1 MSSNYSLTQ
10 ASANFGSVIRH
21 SCRPD
26 GSRDALIRPD
36 VELENSL
43 DEAGLHVSDERW
55 FAPRRAELLPSE
67 EPVGLLDVDGVLGE
81 TAEYPLDLDGDGFR
95 ALYRFMV
102 ITRRV
107 DDEALKLGRQGQLA
121 VYTSSLGQEAAQVGS
136 AYALTERDWIFPS
149 YREHGAARVRG
160 LDPVEQLQHNR
171 GTWVCGHD
179 PHQYRFAPQT
189 VSIATHL
196 PHAVGLAC
204 GARLAGDDVVVI
216 AYFGDGATS
225 EGDTHEAMN
234 LASVRRAPCVFL
246 CQNNGWAISV
256 PVRDQLA
263 GPSIAH
269 RAIGYGMPGI
279 RVDGNDVLACYAVT
293 RWAVDRARRGG
304 GPTLIE
310 ALTYRMEAHSGSD
323 DPSRY
328 RPASDIETWHRADPL
343 IRYRRFLERRGL
355 LRPEFESE
363 VRDEAESM
371 AAALRAGIYD
381 APAGDP
387 LEVFDHVYVDRPSSL
402 TVQRDMMR
410 RELEDG
416 KA

>member
-1 MSSNYSLTQ
+1 M
-10 ASANFGSVIRH
+10 ASTGERTEKSVN
-21 SCRPD
+21 
-26 GSRDALIRPD
+26 DAD
-36 VELENSL
+36 VHIA
-43 DEAGLHVSDERW
+43 DDHW
-55 FAPRRAELLPSE
+55 IAPRQVDFLPSE
-67 EPVGLLDVDGVLGE
+67 EPVRLLGAGGE
-81 TAEYPLDLDGDGFR
+81 LREGADHPLDLDDDGLR

-102 ITRRV
+102 ITRKV
-107 DDEALKLGRQGQLA
+107 DDEGLKLGRQGQLA

-136 AYALTERDWIFPS
+136 AYALTDRDWIFPS

-179 PHQYRFAPQT
+179 PHRYRFAPQT

-196 PHAVGLAC
+196 PHAAGLAAA
-204 GARLAGDDVVVI
+204 ARLAGDDLVVI

-225 EGDTHEAMN
+225 EGDAHEAMN
-234 LASVRRAPCVFL
+234 FAGVRKAPCVFF

-269 RAIGYGMPGI
+269 RGVGYGMPGI

-293 RWAVDRARRGG
+293 RWAVDRARRGE

-323 DPSRY
+323 DPTRY
-328 RPASDIETWHRADPL
+328 RPATDLDLWGEFDPL
-343 IRYRRFLERRGL
+343 VRYRRFLDARGL
-355 LRPEFESE
+355 WSAELDKE
-363 VRDEAESM
+363 VGEQAATM
-371 AAALRAGIYD
+371 AADLRAGIYD
-381 APAGDP
+381 APHGDP
-387 LEVFDHVYVDRPSSL
+387 LELFDHVYADRHSSL
-402 TVQRDMMR
+402 MVQRDTMR
-410 RELEDG
+410 REIAGGER
-416 KA
+416 

>member
-1 MSSNYSLTQ
+1 MT
-10 ASANFGSVIRH
+10 SVGEH
-21 SCRPD
+21 
-26 GSRDALIRPD
+26 
-36 VELENSL
+36 VE
-43 DEAGLHVSDERW
+43 DDRW
-55 FAPRRAELLPSE
+55 FAPRREDLLPSE
-67 EPVGLLDVDGVLGE
+67 EPVRLLDAQGRVRE
-81 TAEYPLDLDGDGFR
+81 NPRYALDLEDDGLR

-102 ITRRV
+102 ITRKV

-160 LDPVEQLQHNR
+160 VDPVQQLHHNR
-171 GTWVCGHD
+171 GTWVCAHD
-179 PHQYRFAPQT
+179 PLEYRFAPQT

-196 PHAVGLAC
+196 PHAAGLASA
-204 GARLAGDDVVVI
+204 ARLAGDDLVVI

-225 EGDTHEAMN
+225 EGDAHEAMN
-234 LASVRRAPCVFL
+234 LASVRRAPCVFF

-293 RWAVDRARRGG
+293 RWAVDRARRGE

-323 DPSRY
+323 DPGRY
-328 RPASDIETWHRADPL
+328 RPPGEIEAWAELDPL
-343 IRYRRFLERRGL
+343 TRFRRLLDARGL
-355 LRPEFESE
+355 WDAAMDGE
-363 VRDEAESM
+363 VNRQADALAAE
-371 AAALRAGIYD
+371 LRAGIYD

-387 LEVFDHVYVDRPSSL
+387 LELFDHVYVERPSL
-402 TVQRDMMR
+402 LQAQREMMR
-410 RELEDG
+410 RELAGGE
-416 KA
+416 A